1 MHKKNSHC
9 SFCGHPFLKTKP
21 WPRDCANC
29 GNTSYLNPLPVSVV
43 LVPVD
48 NGLLFIRRRIEP
60 GKGKL
65 ALPGGFINLGET
77 WQEAGAREVYEET
90 GIRIKPSE
98 IREFWVRS
106 ASDGTILIFGSALVV
121 RSTHLPRFE
130 PTDETAERL
139 VLTEPPE
146 EMAFE
151 LHKEAIEHY
160 FK

>member
-1 MHKKNSHC
+1 LTSESNRKSKKQFDRILKQIDKLSNSKICIEVKKFVYRKNSHC
-9 SFCGHPFLKTKP
+9 SYCGHPFLKTKP

-77 WQEAGAREVYEET
+77 WQEAGVRE
-90 GIRIKPSE
+90 
-98 IREFWVRS
+98 
-106 ASDGTILIFGSALVV
+106 GTSGTSINKLL
-121 RSTHLPRFE
+121 
-130 PTDETAERL
+130 D
-139 VLTEPPE
+139 
-146 EMAFE
+146 
-151 LHKEAIEHY
+151 
-160 FK
+160 